1 MGKKIDKIE
10 NMLFENISRIINAA
24 KSQIIKTVNTTMVST
39 YFEIGRI
46 IVEHEQGGKDRAEYG
61 KETLKELSVKL
72 SKEFGNGFSL
82 SNLKNMKQFFITYR
96 EKTKSQS
103 LISQSSNSLDLF
115 DLSWTHYLMLIRI
128 DDELKRSFYEIETKK
143 ESWSV
148 RELKRQMD
156 SALFERLALSK
167 DKDKVFELAQKGQL
181 LTKAEDV
188 VKDPYILEFLGL
200 EEKSEYSETEFE
212 QAIIDNLQKFLLEL
226 GKGFTFVARQ
236 KRISFDERHFY
247 IDLVFYNRLLKS
259 FVIIDLKK
267 GDLKH
272 QDIGQMQMYVNY
284 YDREV
289 KTEDENRTIGII
301 LCMDKSDILVKFT
314 LPEENDQIFASKY
327 KLYLPTKEEL
337 VQYIENIKRKIEN

>member
-1 MGKKIDKIE
+1 MEKKINKRDNI
-10 NMLFENISRIINAA
+10 LFENISKIINEA
-24 KSQIIKTVNTTMVST
+24 KSQVIKTVNTTMVST

-61 KETLKELSVKL
+61 KETLKELSVRL
-72 SKEFGNGFSL
+72 TREFGRGFSEDNL
-82 SNLKNMKQFFITYR
+82 SRMRSFYITYG
-96 EKTKSQS
+96 SQIKNDA
-103 LISQSSNSLDLF
+103 ISATPLRKF
-115 DLSWTHYLMLIRI
+115 ELSWSHYLVLLRI
-128 DDELKRSFYEIETKK
+128 DDELKRKFYEIESFQNK
-143 ESWSV
+143 WSLS
-148 RELKRQMD
+148 ELKRQID

-167 DKDKVFELAQKGQL
+167 NKDKVLELASAGQTI
-181 LTKAEDV
+181 TKAEDV

-301 LCMDKSDILVKFT
+301 LCMDKSDMLVKFT

>member
-1 MGKKIDKIE
+1 MEKQINKRDNI
-10 NMLFENISRIINAA
+10 LFENISKIINAA
-24 KSQIIKTVNTTMVST
+24 KSQVIKTVNTTMVST

-61 KETLKELSVKL
+61 KETLKELSVRL
-72 SKEFGNGFSL
+72 TCEFGRGFSEDNL
-82 SNLKNMKQFFITYR
+82 SRMRSFYITYG
-96 EKTKSQS
+96 SQIKNDE
-103 LISQSSNSLDLF
+103 ISATPLRKF
-115 DLSWTHYLMLIRI
+115 ELSWSHYLVLLRI
-128 DDELKRSFYEIETKK
+128 DDELKRKFYEIESFQNK
-143 ESWSV
+143 WSLS
-148 RELKRQMD
+148 ELKRQID
-156 SALFERLALSK
+156 AALFERLALSK
-167 DKDKVFELAQKGQL
+167 DKDKVLELAQIGQAI
-181 LTKAEDV
+181 TKAEDV
-188 VKDPYILEFLGL
+188 VKDPYILDFLGL
-200 EEKSEYSETEFE
+200 KEKSEYSETEFE

-272 QDIGQMQMYVNY
+272 QDLGQMQMYVNY
-284 YDREV
+284 FDREV

-301 LCMDKSDILVKFT
+301 LCMDKSDMLVKFT

-337 VQYIENIKRKIEN
+337 VQYIENIKEKFEN